1 MIEPMIRYD
10 LLLYHGDVRSF
21 MEALRELGVVDV
33 TLREWDA
40 PQEVKELVGMS
51 ERYKTVYQR
60 LGSIK
65 AADADGA
72 DAIDNAY
79 EAEQRVPFATVAE
92 AVEAY
97 EEAAERM
104 EQLENL
110 RVKASGELD
119 ELAMWGEFDPAEIR
133 RLREVEGV
141 ALRFFEVPTKQY
153 RSEWEREYAISVVE
167 TDFGGMT
174 YFVVAQ
180 PVAEAAGPIDWG
192 VGGGAV
198 VELRAPEMTFG
209 QKEAQ
214 IERYLQDEKRW
225 QGVMARAALSRE
237 EIRAAYVEMQNR
249 ITFDEA
255 VNAGEELA
263 EGTIKRIEAWSVA
276 QDRQRVEA
284 FLDAEAIIFES
295 AEATAKENPPIKLK
309 NRFFARLFEPIGSLY
324 MLPRYNELDMTPFFA
339 PFFMIFFGMCFGD
352 AGYGVLFIL
361 AILIL
366 WRKIPKRF
374 RDLAWLALFL
384 NIATVFFGL
393 LTGNFFGIELAK
405 VPALVRFKEYF
416 VSNDNMF
423 NVAVGLGIAQVL
435 FGQIIRI
442 FNRSKQ
448 NGSFLYGLSTLGWVI
463 LMISGGLVLAGVLP
477 GDGWLFYGLLAVAG
491 VLIFFFNSPRK
502 NLFVNVGAGL
512 YNCYEMATGVVGDL
526 VSYVRLFAI
535 GLAGAIIAQVFN
547 ALSVGLSGD
556 IPVLSW
562 IVMAIILI
570 IGHGLN
576 IFVSALGA
584 FVHPVRLTF
593 VEFYKNAGFEGGGRE
608 FKPFRRL
615 SR

>member
-1 MIEPMIRYD
+1 
-10 LLLYHGDVRSF
+10 
-21 MEALRELGVVDV
+21 
-33 TLREWDA
+33 
-40 PQEVKELVGMS
+40 
-51 ERYKTVYQR
+51 
-60 LGSIK
+60 
-65 AADADGA
+65 
-72 DAIDNAY
+72 
-79 EAEQRVPFATVAE
+79 
-92 AVEAY
+92 
-97 EEAAERM
+97 
-104 EQLENL
+104 
-110 RVKASGELD
+110 
-119 ELAMWGEFDPAEIR
+119 
-133 RLREVEGV
+133 
-141 ALRFFEVPTKQY
+141 
-153 RSEWEREYAISVVE
+153 
-167 TDFGGMT
+167 
-174 YFVVAQ
+174 
-180 PVAEAAGPIDWG
+180 
-192 VGGGAV
+192 
-198 VELRAPEMTFG
+198 
-209 QKEAQ
+209 
-214 IERYLQDEKRW
+214 
-225 QGVMARAALSRE
+225 MARAALSRE